1 MIEINE
7 AEDALKYVYLDC
19 VAAQLDV
26 PKKPTESKVVR
37 YEKVKHQ
44 GAFDQATSSGTLYIG
59 RTVVKIPKTGRNE
72 LCPCGSGIKFK
83 KCCLNKEK

>member
-19 VAAQLDV
+19 IAAQLNV
-26 PKKPTESKVVR
+26 PKNPTM
-37 YEKVKHQ
+37 VKHQ
-44 GAFDQATSSGTLYIG
+44 GAFDQSTSSGTICIG
-59 RTVVKIPKTGRNE
+59 RRARKNNPKPGRNE
-72 LCPCGSGIKFK
+72 LCHCGSGLKYK

>member
-7 AEDALKYVYLDC
+7 AEDTLKYVYLDC
-19 VAAQLDV
+19 IAAQLNV
-26 PKKPTESKVVR
+26 PNNPTM
-37 YEKVKHQ
+37 VKHQ
-44 GAFDQATSSGTLYIG
+44 GAFDQATSSGTICIG
-59 RTVVKIPKTGRNE
+59 RKARRKISKPGRND